1 MINLQ
6 GKSALITGSA
16 RGIGRSIAEKLAAAG
31 ADVGIN
37 DINAEAAE
45 ATAKEIGSAYG
56 VKTWSVQAD
65 VSSEDDVKTMIRD
78 FVKTFG
84 AIDILVNNA
93 GITKDGLSLR
103 MKPSDWELVMNVNL
117 KSAFLCSKTAARS
130 MLKAQS
136 GSIINISSIV
146 GVTGNAGQ
154 ANYSASKA
162 GMIGL
167 TKSLAKE
174 YAGKSVRVNAVAPGF
189 IKSAMTDAL
198 SDEVIQSYE
207 EAIPMST
214 LGNPED
220 IADGVLF
227 LASGLSGYIT
237 GQVLGINGGMA
248 M

>member
-1 MINLQ
+1 VINLQ

-31 ADVGIN
+31 ANVGIN

-65 VSSEDDVKTMIRD
+65 VSSEDDVKAMIRD

-103 MKPSDWELVMNVNL
+103 MKPSDWDLVMNVNL

-162 GMIGL
+162 GMLGL

-207 EAIPMST
+207 EAIPMNT